1 MDILSRKDQV
11 DMKNDEKNIKILK
24 DKLWISRISTEAKIA
39 IFRENQ
45 MVEETTLLEEIQK
58 NNMKEQEVQ
67 KELEKGDSQAW
78 KDNRVIY
85 IEGKIYVPNNQN
97 IQEQILQDN
106 YELADIRQPELQ
118 RMLELIKRNYW

>member
-1 MDILSRKDQV
+1 MDILLRKDQV
-11 DMKNDEKNIKILK
+11 DMKDNDKNIKMLK
-24 DKLWISRISTEAKIA
+24 DKLWIRRISIEAKIA
-39 IFRENQ
+39 MFRENQ
-45 MVEETTLLEEIQK
+45 IVEETILLEEIQK

-85 IEGKIYVPNNQN
+85 IKGKIYIPNNQK

-106 YELADIRQPELQ
+106 HKLVDIRQLGQQ
-118 RMLELIKRNYW
+118 RMLELIKRNY